1 MTTTYCKHFLSTL
14 FHSEVD
20 VGKKICNLRTYYIR
34 EMLKRDKAIFGGQAS
49 PDSYL
54 PRWPYFDA
62 LDAFL
67 QDVVRK
73 KRNEHLTV
81 SWGLWLVLILLFVV
95 D

>member
-1 MTTTYCKHFLSTL
+1 MWGGGGGDTNGGDCGDTEGLQAHRVISL
-14 FHSEVD
+14 SEVD

-34 EMLKRDKAIFGGQAS
+34 EMLKRDKAILRGQTSAE
-49 PDSYL
+49 SYL

-73 KRNEHLTV
+73 KRNEYLTV
-81 SWGLWLVLILLFVV
+81 S
-95 D
+95 